1 MEKKGKHMQL
11 LGKRAIVTGGASGIA
26 AATVLAYAREGASV
40 VSVDINDEAGRRVA
54 EEAAALGPGTVTYQ
68 HLDISDQEAVN
79 RVFADAV
86 QEMGGLDILANIAG
100 NEAQKPAE
108 DVTGADIDSIFNV
121 HVKGTF
127 FTNAAA
133 YRAMKGHGGSIIN
146 ASSGAG
152 VTGYPGSPVYSAAK
166 AAILGYVRTVAFD
179 WGSEFI
185 RINAIL
191 PAAVTPMAQEHFD
204 AMDPETL
211 AHYKAIYASKIP
223 LGGWLGTVEQTA
235 SVNVFLGSDAS
246 SFVTGQAISCDG
258 GWTMVR

>member
-1 MEKKGKHMQL
+1 MQL
-11 LGKRAIVTGGASGIA
+11 EGKRTIVTGGASGIA

-40 VSVDINDEAGRRVA
+40 VSVDINDEAGQRIA
-54 EEAAALGPGTVTYQ
+54 DEANRLGSGKVTYR
-68 HLDISDQEAVN
+68 HLDISDQDAVNHVFDEAVTLL
-79 RVFADAV
+79 
-86 QEMGGLDILANIAG
+86 GGLDVLANIAG

-108 DVTGADIDSIFNV
+108 DVTAEDIDKIFNV
-121 HVKGTF
+121 HVKGMF

-133 YRAMKGHGGSIIN
+133 YRAMQAHGGSIIN

-166 AAILGYVRTVAFD
+166 AAMLGYIRTVAFD
-179 WGSEFI
+179 WGDKLI

-191 PAAVTPMAQEHFD
+191 PAAETDMTKEHFG

-211 AHYKAIYASKIP
+211 ARYKALYKSKIP
-223 LGGWLGTVEQTA
+223 LGGWLGTVEQIA
-235 SVNVFLGSDAS
+235 AVNVFLASDAS
-246 SFVTGQAISCDG
+246 SFITGQAIAVDG

>member
-1 MEKKGKHMQL
+1 MQL
-11 LGKRAIVTGGASGIA
+11 EGKRIIVTGGASGIA

-40 VSVDINDEAGRRVA
+40 VSVDINDEAGARIAA
-54 EEAAALGPGTVTYQ
+54 EADNLGPGAVSYE
-68 HLDISDQEAVN
+68 HLDISNQDEVN
-79 RVFADAV
+79 RVFDAAARK
-86 QEMGGLDILANIAG
+86 MGGLDALANIAG

-108 DVTGADIDSIFNV
+108 DVTGDDIDKIFNV

-133 YRAMKGHGGSIIN
+133 YRAMKDTGGSIIN

-179 WGSEFI
+179 WGSNLI
-185 RINAIL
+185 RINAIV
-191 PAAVTPMAQEHFD
+191 PAAETDMTKEHFG
-204 AMDPETL
+204 AMDADTL
-211 AHYKAIYASKIP
+211 AHYKALYAAKIP
-223 LGGWLGTVEQTA
+223 LGGWLGTVEQVA
-235 SVNVFLGSDAS
+235 AVNVFLASDSS
-246 SFVTGQAISCDG
+246 SFVTGQVISVDG

>member
-1 MEKKGKHMQL
+1 MQL
-11 LGKRAIVTGGASGIA
+11 EGKRIIVTGGASGIA

-40 VSVDINDEAGRRVA
+40 VSVDINDDAGRAFA
-54 EEAAALGPGTVTYQ
+54 EQADGLGPGSVSYE
-68 HLDISDQEAVN
+68 HCDISNQDEVN
-79 RVFADAV
+79 RVFDAAV
-86 QEMGGLDILANIAG
+86 EKMGGLDALANIAG

-108 DVTGADIDSIFNV
+108 DVTGADIDKIFNV

-133 YRAMKGHGGSIIN
+133 YRAMQHTGGSIIN

-166 AAILGYVRTVAFD
+166 AAVLGYVRTVAFD
-179 WGSEFI
+179 WGSKLI

-191 PAAVTPMAQEHFD
+191 PAAETDMTKEHFG

-223 LGGWLGTVEQTA
+223 LGGWLGTVEQVA
-235 SVNVFLGSDAS
+235 SVNVFLASDAS
-246 SFVTGQAISCDG
+246 SFVTGQAISVDG